1 MKKSLLLAGLLLA
14 ATIHAQEGMWMLNT
28 LKQVN
33 EADMQRLGFKLTAD
47 DVYSLNKSSMKDAVA
62 RLGGGFCS
70 GEVVSSEGLMLTNH
84 HCGFEA
90 IQSASSVEHDYLT
103 DGFWAKTRAEEKP
116 AGFYVSFL
124 DHIDNVTDS
133 VRALLKD
140 NMSEEE
146 RQALIEGES
155 ARFEA
160 KAVGDAKHMSAD
172 FKVMYE
178 GNEFYVFVYKDY
190 PDVRMVGAPPS
201 AIGKFGGDTDN
212 WEWPRHTGDFSMFRI
227 YTGPDGEP
235 AEPSDANIPY
245 KPKYWFPV
253 SLDGLKEGDFTMVM
267 GCPGSTDRF
276 LSSHGVALA
285 LDIEQPSR
293 VKIRGKKLDLMKED
307 MDASD
312 AVRIKY
318 ASKYAQVANYW
329 KYFIGQ
335 QKGLKRLHVQD
346 RKKKQEG
353 ELMAWINADATRKA
367 KYGSFNDD
375 LATGYAEQ
383 TKYTKAN
390 TYMGEAAFGCEN
402 ILLGLRL
409 YGLYNQLKTDP
420 KDAAKVSAGV
430 MRARG
435 RMEEMWKDYNPAT
448 DQKITAAM
456 FKMIH
461 DDVQRDMQP
470 SVMNDVE
477 KKYKGDFNKWA
488 AELFKTSMLCD
499 SAKLSAFLAKPTLKA
514 MEKDMGMQAAISCL
528 EFYRGALGPAL
539 QASQARID
547 RGYRLMVAAMR
558 EREPN
563 RMWYPNAN
571 STIRASYG
579 QVGSY
584 KPADAKHYDYVTTAN
599 GILEKE
605 DNTNEEFVVPKRQHE
620 LLVARDFG
628 RYADANG
635 ELITCFISKNDI
647 TGGNSGSP
655 VINGNGELVGIA
667 FDGNWEAMSG
677 DIAFEPELQ
686 RTISVDIRYVLWVID
701 NYAGAKN
708 LVDEMT
714 LVTHP
719 KEVPQAAPVPAPET
733 VVPAKVPAKPTSTT
747 RPVTKPA
754 NKKG

>member
-1 MKKSLLLAGLLLA
+1 MLAGLLLL
-14 ATIHAQEGMWMLNT
+14 ATAIHAQEGMWMLNT

-47 DVYSLNKSSMKDAVA
+47 DVYSLNHSSIKDAVA

-70 GEVVSSEGLMLTNH
+70 GEVVSDQGLMLTNH

-124 DHIDNVTDS
+124 DHIDNVTDK
-133 VRALLKD
+133 VLAVVND
-140 NMSEEE
+140 GMSEAEREE
-146 RQALIEGES
+146 KIEETGAGLEK
-155 ARFEA
+155 E
-160 KAVGDAKHMSAD
+160 AVGEAKHMSAD
-172 FKVMYE
+172 FKTMFE
-178 GNEFYVFVYKDY
+178 GNEFYVFVYKDF

-212 WEWPRHTGDFSMFRI
+212 WEWPRHTCDFSMFRI

-235 AEPSDANIPY
+235 AEPAAENIPY
-245 KPKYWFPV
+245 QPKFHFPI
-253 SLDGLKEGDFTMVM
+253 SMDGVKQGDFSMVM

-276 LSSHGVALA
+276 LSSQGVALA

-293 VKIRGKKLDLMKED
+293 VKLRGKKLELMKED

-312 AVRIKY
+312 VVRIKY
-318 ASKYAQVANYW
+318 ASKHAQVANYW

-335 QKGLKRLHVQD
+335 QRGLKRLHVLD
-346 RKKKQEG
+346 RKKKQEAD
-353 ELMAWINADATRKA
+353 LSAWINADPARKA
-367 KYGSFNDD
+367 KYGSYFDH
-375 LATGYAEQ
+375 LASGYADQ
-383 TKYTKAN
+383 SKFSKAS
-390 TYMGEAAFGCEN
+390 TYMTEGAFGCES
-402 ILLGLRL
+402 IMMGTRM
-409 YGLYNQLKTDP
+409 YGLYSQLKADP
-420 KDAAKVSAGV
+420 KDAAKIAAGV
-430 MRARG
+430 TRMKG
-435 RMEEMWKDYNPAT
+435 RLQQVWTDYNAPT
-448 DQKITAAM
+448 DQKIAAAM

-461 DDVQRDMQP
+461 DDVDPAMQP
-470 SVMNDVE
+470 AIMKEIE
-477 KKYKGDFNKWA
+477 KKYKGNFDEWA
-488 AELFKTSMLCD
+488 ADMYKTSMLCD
-499 SAKLSAFLAKPTLKA
+499 SAKLEAFFSKPTLKA
-514 MEKDMGMQAAISCL
+514 MDKDMGVRAAISCL
-528 EFYRGALGPAL
+528 ELYRGALGPAT
-539 QASQARID
+539 QEAQTKID

-579 QVGSY
+579 QVGDY

-605 DNTNEEFVVPKRQHE
+605 DNTDEEFMVPKREHD
-620 LLVARDFG
+620 LITARDFG
-628 RYADANG
+628 RYADASG
-635 ELITCFISKNDI
+635 ELVTDFISKNDI

-655 VINGNGELVGIA
+655 VINGNGELIGIA

-701 NYAGAKN
+701 KYAGAKN

-719 KEVPQAAPVPAPET
+719 KEVAPPPAPVVP
-733 VVPAKVPAKPTSTT
+733 VVPTKPTA
-747 RPVTKPA
+747 PVKSATKPA
-754 NKKG
+754 VTKAPAKKG